1 MHKWL
6 WMLGTVAL
14 AACGGVAQDSSL
26 LDPPSGPDVNW
37 DLDGG
42 ADGANDSSSGTN
54 NTGGGGDVFA
64 DAGAFAGQLG
74 PSTRKGDHDFAGN
87 TPTTNPAGQA
97 CMTCHGAGGPG
108 PRFQAGGT
116 VYVDA
121 TKKPASSV
129 EVRIVG
135 ATGAVTTAY
144 TDADGNFYVRQGT
157 IAFPAKVGVR
167 DAQGSRSMSST
178 IANGD
183 CNSSG
188 CHGGSQGP
196 IVLR

>member
-1 MHKWL
+1 MHEWS
-6 WMLGTVAL
+6 WMFGAVAI
-14 AACGGVAQDSSL
+14 AACGGATQDSSL
-26 LDPPSGPDVNW
+26 LDPPSGPPVNW
-37 DLDGG
+37 DLDAG
-42 ADGANDSSSGTN
+42 ADGATDSSSAM

-64 DAGAFAGQLG
+64 DAGAYAGQLG
-74 PSTRKGDHDFAGN
+74 PSTRKGDHDFTGN
-87 TPTTNPAGQA
+87 TPATNPAGQA
-97 CMTCHGAGGPG
+97 CMTCHGKAGPG
-108 PRFQAGGT
+108 PLFQAGGT

-135 ATGAVTTAY
+135 ANGAVISAY
-144 TDADGNFYVRQGT
+144 TDADGNFYVRQPT

-167 DAQGSRSMSST
+167 DAQGSRTMSST

-183 CNSSG
+183 CNNSG